1 MTDLEAQLDATP
13 AGADGRRRQPRGDDR
28 RARILDEAVRFFA
41 AKGYRNASLSEL
53 AERLGMT
60 HQGML
65 YYFGTKERL
74 LLETVVE
81 RVHAERERFPSMMH
95 AATFDSLID
104 VVRFNAR
111 SAELVRL
118 YAVLAAES
126 LDEGDPLHSFF
137 TDRYRHMRD
146 IAAGVLRRGQERG
159 ELRADVDPDRVAA
172 EMTAVVLGME
182 SQWLMDPDRIDLERL
197 LVAHLTEVKERL
209 SS

>member
-13 AGADGRRRQPRGDDR
+13 AGADGRRRQARGDDR
-28 RARILDEAVRFFA
+28 RTQILDEAIRFFA
-41 AKGYRNASLSEL
+41 ARGYRGASLSEL

-74 LLETVVE
+74 LLETVVT
-81 RVHAERERFPSMMH
+81 RVHAERDRFPSMMTT
-95 AATFDSLID
+95 ATFDSLVD

-118 YAVLAAES
+118 YAVLAMEN
-126 LDEGDPLHSFF
+126 LDDEDPLHDFF
-137 TDRYRHMRD
+137 AERYQHMRD
-146 IAAGVLRRGQERG
+146 IAAGVLHRGRDSG
-159 ELRADVDPDRVAA
+159 ELRADLDPDRIAA

-182 SQWLMDPDRIDLERL
+182 TQWLMDPDRIDLEEL
-197 LVAHLTEVKERL
+197 LVAHLTELRERL
-209 SS
+209 SP